1 MRELERLV
9 SLIRS
14 LEGEVRIVMEATGA
28 YHLPLVSRF
37 KEAGLFVS
45 VVNPYIMK
53 KYVQSEFRKGK
64 TAKMDSMRIAN
75 YGIDK
80 WYKLVDFTFPKEV
93 YAQLRFLGRQY
104 AHYITLKV
112 ESKLSLTS
120 ILDQTMP
127 GIKRL
132 LKSNRSE
139 IPTKNLYSQEDKT
152 VVKWRHGRKSTKVV
166 PKRLDR

>member
-1 MRELERLV
+1 MTSVGIDVSKGKSMVCILKPYGEMLVAPYEVVHTMPELDRLV
-9 SLIRS
+9 SFIQS

-53 KYVQSEFRKGK
+53 KYAQSEFRKGK
-64 TAKMDSMRIAN
+64 TDKMDSIRIAN

-93 YAQLRFLGRQY
+93 YAQLRFLGQC
-104 AHYITLKV
+104 H
-112 ESKLSLTS
+112 
-120 ILDQTMP
+120 
-127 GIKRL
+127 
-132 LKSNRSE
+132 
-139 IPTKNLYSQEDKT
+139 
-152 VVKWRHGRKSTKVV
+152 
-166 PKRLDR
+166 